1 MLKSHECGTLRTE
14 QVGEAVVLAGWVHRR
29 RDHGGVIFLDL
40 RDRSGLVQVV
50 LRSETAGDSYA
61 GAEGVRN
68 EFVLRVQGEVVRR
81 SDDTVNPNM
90 GTGEIEVVASDVEIL
105 NASKPVPIQVN
116 ENEEVDDVVRLKY
129 RYIDLRREEMQGSL
143 HLRHQMNQYIRRYMT
158 ERGFWEI
165 ETPQLTAATPEGA
178 RDYVVPSR
186 LHPGAFYALPQ
197 APQQFKQLLMVAGVE
212 RYFQIARCFR
222 DEDLRADRQPE
233 FTQLDL
239 EWSFADEE
247 DILGLVE
254 ELFTGL
260 THELRPDM
268 TVPSPWPR
276 VTYYEA
282 MERFGSDKPDLRYG
296 LELSDCTDLVRD
308 SGFGVFK
315 GAVDAG
321 GRVRAVVMP
330 GGAELS
336 RKEVDGFT
344 DLAKTLGANGLV
356 SIQFAVAPDVAGEDE
371 IRSPVLRHLG
381 VETAQAIGQRCE
393 AGAGD
398 LVLLAADQDS
408 VVNTVLDGTRREIA
422 RRLELADPLTLD
434 YAFVTEFPLV
444 EWNAEEERWNALHH
458 LFTAPF
464 EEDLP
469 KLETDPGTVRSR
481 AYDIIANGY
490 ELASGSIRIHQRDVQ
505 ERVFDL
511 LGISPDEARER
522 FGHMLDAFEYGAPPH
537 GGIAPG
543 LDRVAMLLAGRA
555 NIREVIA
562 FPKTQTATDP
572 LTGAPAALPP
582 EQLAE
587 LAIALVPQPDPEPA
601 TGPNGQPVA
610 GD

>member
-1 MLKSHECGTLRTE
+1 MLSSCP
-14 QVGEAVVLAGWVHRR
+14 A
-29 RDHGGVIFLDL
+29 
-40 RDRSGLVQVV
+40 
-50 LRSETAGDSYA
+50 
-61 GAEGVRN
+61 
-68 EFVLRVQGEVVRR
+68 
-81 SDDTVNPNM
+81 
-90 GTGEIEVVASDVEIL
+90 
-105 NASKPVPIQVN
+105 
-116 ENEEVDDVVRLKY
+116 
-129 RYIDLRREEMQGSL
+129 
-143 HLRHQMNQYIRRYMT
+143 
-158 ERGFWEI
+158 
-165 ETPQLTAATPEGA
+165 
-178 RDYVVPSR
+178 VPSFPAKR
-186 LHPGAFYALPQ
+186 
-197 APQQFKQLLMVAGVE
+197 
-212 RYFQIARCFR
+212 
-222 DEDLRADRQPE
+222 
-233 FTQLDL
+233 
-239 EWSFADEE
+239 S
-247 DILGLVE
+247 
-254 ELFTGL
+254 
-260 THELRPDM
+260 
-268 TVPSPWPR
+268 TV
-276 VTYYEA
+276 
-282 MERFGSDKPDLRYG
+282 
-296 LELSDCTDLVRD
+296 
-308 SGFGVFK
+308 
-315 GAVDAG
+315 
-321 GRVRAVVMP
+321 
-330 GGAELS
+330 
-336 RKEVDGFT
+336 FT

>member
-1 MLKSHECGTLRTE
+1 MLKSHDCGVLRTN
-14 QVGEAVVLAGWVHRR
+14 QVGKTVSLAGWVHRR

-40 RDRSGLVQVV
+40 RDRSGIVQIV
-50 LRSETAGDSYA
+50 LRSETAGESYSD
-61 GAEGVRN
+61 AESVRN
-68 EFVLRVQGEVVRR
+68 EFVLRVKGEVVRR
-81 SDDTVNPNM
+81 SDETINPNM

-105 NASKPVPIQVN
+105 NASRPVPIQVN
-116 ENEEVDDVVRLKY
+116 EDEEVDDAVRLKY
-129 RYIDLRREEMQGSL
+129 RYVDLRREEMQEAL
-143 HLRHQMNQYIRRYMT
+143 RLRHEMNQYIRHYMS

-186 LHPGAFYALPQ
+186 LHLGAFYALPQ
-197 APQQFKQLLMVAGVE
+197 APQQFKQLLMVSGVE

-233 FTQLDL
+233 FTQLDV

-247 DILGLVE
+247 DILGLME

-260 THELRPDM
+260 TSTLRPDM
-268 TVPSPWPR
+268 TVPSPWPSM
-276 VTYYEA
+276 TYHEA
-282 MERFGSDKPDLRYG
+282 LERFGTDKPDLRYAV
-296 LELSDCTDLVRD
+296 ELSDCTDLVRD

-321 GRVRAVVMP
+321 GRVRAVVMA

-336 RKEVDGFT
+336 RKEVDAFT
-344 DLAKTLGANGLV
+344 NLAKTLGAKGLV
-356 SIQFAVAPDVAGEDE
+356 SIQFNAAPDVAVEGD

-381 VETAQAIGQRCE
+381 VETAQASGRRGE
-393 AGAGD
+393 VSAGD

-408 VVNTVLDGTRREIA
+408 VVNTVLDGIRREIA
-422 RRLELADPLTLD
+422 RRLDLADPLTLN
-434 YAFVTEFPLV
+434 YAFITEFPLV
-444 EWNAEEERWNALHH
+444 EWNFDEKRWSALHH

-464 EEDLP
+464 DEDLP
-469 KLETDPGTVRSR
+469 KLDTDPGSVRSR
-481 AYDIIANGY
+481 AYDVVANGY
-490 ELASGSIRIHQRDVQ
+490 ELASGSIRIHQRDIQ
-505 ERVFDL
+505 ERIFDL
-511 LGISPDEARER
+511 LGISPDEAHER

-543 LDRVAMLLAGRA
+543 LDRIAMLLAGRA

-572 LTGAPAALPP
+572 LTGAPAPLPP
-582 EQLAE
+582 EQMAE
-587 LAIALVPQPDPEPA
+587 LAIELVSQPDSDWHAKTDGEP
-601 TGPNGQPVA
+601 TGA
-610 GD
+610 D